1 MKRSLNS
8 DRSDPVAK
16 PKAELRIYWSK
27 SEKSLMFYGTG
38 STGGLMHQFFDN
50 VKMIDAYG
58 MRHGLAA
65 KIHHP
70 DESDE
75 RSLAQE
81 LDARGYDLTTLRFQ
95 IRKKPV

>member
-1 MKRSLNS
+1 MMTNPNS
-8 DRSDPVAK
+8 DRLDPVAK

-27 SEKSLMFYGTG
+27 REKSLMYYGTG
-38 STGGLMHQFFDN
+38 PTGGMMHQFFDN
-50 VKMIDAYG
+50 VKLVDAYG
-58 MRHGLAA
+58 MRHSRV
-65 KIHHP
+65 HRP

-95 IRKKPV
+95 IRKKPTP